1 MNEDTLLLYFYDELS
16 VDERNEVEA
25 ALAADPALAGE
36 YRLLC
41 SQLSQWQR
49 APLTPAP
56 ESATRR
62 WHNSIDHLAQKA
74 SGTARSRRSGPRFW
88 MFGLAAAMTSALVAG
103 VFIGTSLVDQPMPA
117 ASPDTTTA
125 GPVATSPGGIPA
137 SFTRG
142 LQLHL
147 QDSRTE
153 LARLGGDSDAD
164 RILLTLQLIE
174 QNRFF
179 ERAAV
184 QNNAPNLARVLRAFE
199 PILLQL
205 ASDDIAP
212 QDMEALRKQLAFE
225 LKVML
230 TKLESAPS
238 EEAHTI

>member
-16 VDERNEVEA
+16 VDDRNEVKA
-25 ALAADPALAGE
+25 ALAADPGLAEE
-36 YRLLC
+36 YRLLS
-41 SQLSQWQR
+41 SQLSELR
-49 APLTPAP
+49 SGSLTPAP
-56 ESATRR
+56 EPARRR
-62 WHNSIDHLAQKA
+62 WHDSIDHVSRKA
-74 SGTARSRRSGPRFW
+74 AGSPRSRHPRPRFW
-88 MFGLAAAMTSALVAG
+88 MFGLAAAMTSARVAG
-103 VFIGTSLVDQPMPA
+103 VFIGTSLVDQPIPA
-117 ASPDTTTA
+117 TAPETTTA
-125 GPVATSPGGIPA
+125 GSVATSPAGIPA

-147 QDSRTE
+147 RDSRAE
-153 LARLGGDSDAD
+153 LARLGSDSDAD
-164 RILLTLQLIE
+164 RMLLTLQLIE

-212 QDMEALRKQLAFE
+212 QDMEALRKQLTFE

-238 EEAHTI
+238 EQAHTT